1 MKPPRPDF
9 KRRRMS
15 RSSRTNSPINRQ
27 ERQERAQAA
36 AMNELDAQA
45 EYQREKSNK
54 LRKLRVEKEKA
65 DALRFKSWREQQA

>member
-1 MKPPRPDF
+1 
-9 KRRRMS
+9 MS

-36 AMNELDAQA
+36 AMNELEAQA

-54 LRKLRVEKEKA
+54 LRKLRLEKEKT
-65 DALRFKSWREQQA
+65 DVLRFKSWRTEQS

>member
-1 MKPPRPDF
+1 
-9 KRRRMS
+9 
-15 RSSRTNSPINRQ
+15 
-27 ERQERAQAA
+27 
-36 AMNELDAQA
+36 MNELDAQA